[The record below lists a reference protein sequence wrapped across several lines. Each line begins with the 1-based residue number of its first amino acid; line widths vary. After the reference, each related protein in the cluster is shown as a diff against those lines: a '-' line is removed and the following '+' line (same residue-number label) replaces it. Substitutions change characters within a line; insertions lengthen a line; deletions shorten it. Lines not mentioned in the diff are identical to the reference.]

1 MPSKTPEACPKDCT
15 YNIHSKN
22 HFINHWGFMGCIIVF
37 TAISIVFFVSY
48 NNSYKKTQQEIVK
61 LHEQYCA
68 QFSPVQTSDS
78 LVIYKDL
85 RPVLDSYKQS
95 ISDHLDLQ
103 YNKIQN
109 DYAIL
114 TTWASALMIIFLI
127 FSIYSMFKIDE
138 IQKQSRESL
147 RLIDETY
154 AEVRKKSDSLDETMS
169 GATKRIEGTIEQK
182 ISEFTLNIQ
191 KQSNDVEK
199 QIAEYKKAVE
209 KTASDNQK
217 LFESFYLLLK
227 GVGSDS
233 NINASDSQK

>member
-1 MPSKTPEACPKDCT
+1 M
-15 YNIHSKN
+15 
-22 HFINHWGFMGCIIVF
+22 
-37 TAISIVFFVSY
+37 
-48 NNSYKKTQQEIVK
+48 
-61 LHEQYCA
+61 
-68 QFSPVQTSDS
+68 
-78 LVIYKDL
+78 
-85 RPVLDSYKQS
+85 
-95 ISDHLDLQ
+95 
-103 YNKIQN
+103 
-109 DYAIL
+109 
-114 TTWASALMIIFLI
+114 
-127 FSIYSMFKIDE
+127 
-138 IQKQSRESL
+138 
-147 RLIDETY
+147 IDETY
-154 AEVRKKSDSLDETMS
+154 AEVRKKSDNLDETMS